1 MDVVCK
7 SAIAKFSEL
16 IVCPIDSGGDTSR
29 ILILLVR
36 KRSPGDQMLSVAGL
50 TYLRSEDA
58 VSKLARQ
65 RLVLRK
71 GRFDRLERSLQAH
84 LAPRL
89 VSNSC
94 VSRSGNPLQTE
105 SPDQSEQADLLNV
118 SASLLRTPSTLTEQQ
133 RAEKAEAV
141 RLQENWETELTSR
154 DQRRLN
160 NGLKFIKDL
169 LIAERLQ
176 NRRMVREQTALKT
189 ACEAMRGVL
198 EGRLPGSEG
207 QLP

>member
-29 ILILLVR
+29 LLILPVR

-84 LAPRL
+84 LAPSL

-105 SPDQSEQADLLNV
+105 SPDQR
-118 SASLLRTPSTLTEQQ
+118 ASKLTY
-133 RAEKAEAV
+133 
-141 RLQENWETELTSR
+141 
-154 DQRRLN
+154 
-160 NGLKFIKDL
+160 
-169 LIAERLQ
+169 
-176 NRRMVREQTALKT
+176 
-189 ACEAMRGVL
+189 
-198 EGRLPGSEG
+198 
-207 QLP
+207 